1 MEKIDSVL
9 TRMITEDKT
18 PSIQYLF
25 FNKDHVIHQFCG
37 GFADIK
43 NTVKAADW
51 HTYNGYSVTKTFT
64 ALAILQLAEQDR
76 IGIDQ
81 PAAIYLPGFPYSNKI
96 TVKQLLTH
104 TAGIPNPVP
113 LGWIHLISEHAG
125 FHRNAFFSRIY
136 DKNRKTT
143 CKPNDKFSYS
153 NLGYV
158 LLGGII
164 EYISGKSYEKYIR
177 ENIIGRL
184 GLEPGELDF
193 TIADPVKHAKAYHK
207 RASFSNAVLGL
218 FIDKKKFMNGT
229 EGKWSMFNDFYVNGV
244 SYGGLIGTA
253 GAFAR
258 YIAEFLNP
266 GSVLISEESRRLMFT
281 ENLTNSGE
289 HTGMCLSWF
298 KGQLDGKVFY
308 THAGGGGGFYCEI
321 RIYPEAGLGSVIM
334 LNRTGMKDERI
345 LNQVDRYLVNG

>member
-1 MEKIDSVL
+1 MDKIDSVL
-9 TRMITEDKT
+9 TRMINEGRT

-25 FNKDHVIHQFCG
+25 FNKDHVIHQFYG
-37 GFADIK
+37 GFANIIDQ
-43 NTVKAADW
+43 VKAEPW

-81 PAAIYLPGFPYSNKI
+81 PAAIYLPGFPYAKNI
-96 TVKQLLTH
+96 TVRQLLTH

-113 LGWIHLISEHAG
+113 LGWIHLISEHEG

-136 DKNRKTT
+136 DKNRRAKS
-143 CKPNDKFSYS
+143 KPNDKFSYS

-164 EYISGKSYEKYIR
+164 EYISGKPYEKYIR
-177 ENIIGRL
+177 ENIINGL
-184 GLEPGELDF
+184 GIEPGDLDF
-193 TIADPVKHAKAYHK
+193 VIPVPSRHAKGYHK
-207 RASFSNAVLGL
+207 KVSLSNAVLGL
-218 FIDKKKFMNGT
+218 FIDKQKYMDGT
-229 EGKWSMFNDFYVNGV
+229 EGKWKRFNDFYVNGV

-258 YIAEFLNP
+258 YIAELLNP
-266 GSVLISEESRRLMFT
+266 GSVLISNESRKMMFT
-281 ENLTNSGE
+281 ENITNSGRQ
-289 HTGMCLSWF
+289 TGMCLSWF
-298 KGQLDGKVFY
+298 KGQLDGQVFY

-321 RIYPEAGLGSVIM
+321 RIYPDAGFGSVIM
-334 LNRTGMKDERI
+334 FNRTGMKDERI
-345 LNQVDRYLVNG
+345 LDQVDRYLVNG